1 MKKKNIVYIISAVII
16 VLCII
21 FALLIDVW
29 ASFSYFV
36 LSLMTILTLVWAGYL
51 IYNYVTDFKKQL
63 DDDFAYY
70 KAEKIN
76 STSVTSD
83 EFEKNE
89 QAYRK
94 EFNKSARKTKF
105 LEICKIILCF
115 GFAGLFIFAMFVA
128 WYINFIKEEKLW

>member
-1 MKKKNIVYIISAVII
+1 MKKKNIIYIISAVII

-36 LSLMTILTLVWAGYL
+36 LSLMTALTLVWAGYL
-51 IYNYVTDFKKQL
+51 IYNYLTDFKKQL
-63 DDDFAYY
+63 DEDFDYF

-76 STSVTSD
+76 STSVTSE

-89 QAYRK
+89 LAYRK
-94 EFNKSARKTKF
+94 EFNKSTRKTKL

-115 GFAGLFIFAMFVA
+115 GFAGLFIFAMFVS
-128 WYINFIKEEKLW
+128 

>member
-1 MKKKNIVYIISAVII
+1 MKKKNIIYIISAVII

-36 LSLMTILTLVWAGYL
+36 LSLMTALTLVWAGYL
-51 IYNYVTDFKKQL
+51 IYNYLTDFKKQL
-63 DDDFAYY
+63 DEDFDYF

-76 STSVTSD
+76 STSVTSE

-89 QAYRK
+89 LAYRK
-94 EFNKSARKTKF
+94 EFNKSTRKTKL

-128 WYINFIKEEKLW
+128 

>member
-16 VLCII
+16 VLCVI

-29 ASFSYFV
+29 GSFSYFV
-36 LSLMTILTLVWAGYL
+36 LSLMTVFSLVWAGFL
-51 IYNYVTDFKKQL
+51 IYNYMTDFKKQL
-63 DDDFAYY
+63 EEDFSYY

-76 STSVTSD
+76 STSVTSE

-94 EFNKSARKTKF
+94 EFNKSARKSKIF
-105 LEICKIILCF
+105 EICKIILCF

-128 WYINFIKEEKLW
+128 